1 MGQLH
6 PPVPSPHSRRAQ
18 ALSHRTYSHS
28 CPPSRAIAPAGC
40 CYICLCGCRS
50 KRTVGTV
57 IGWNLGSTERT
68 CRVNYM
74 GSRRRGGRHK
84 GGGVGPGS
92 SQSVST
98 CAPGE
103 RNGCV
108 VSRSG
113 AFVYYIHSFRGVS
126 DFVSRCVHISLST
139 LIIYVCFSYFFQT
152 HYSSSIP

>member
-1 MGQLH
+1 ARG
-6 PPVPSPHSRRAQ
+6 PPGSASA
-18 ALSHRTYSHS
+18 
-28 CPPSRAIAPAGC
+28 PPPTPTGHGPTASTGTQSTFPTC
-40 CYICLCGCRS
+40 SSTEPPS